1 MNRLIGIF
9 RTDIIE
15 IVLEPN
21 YAKRVK
27 MFSLMFKEIQRHVIP
42 IRPNRKYKKNK
53 KTSKNKYSKQYRR
66 NS

>member
-42 IRPNRKYKKNK
+42 IRPNRKYKRNK
-53 KTSKNKYSKQYRR
+53 KNE
-66 NS
+66 